1 MAPVPTN
8 LAEEILW
15 RESVWAELQA
25 HPLWPD
31 LPPEFL
37 RKLKVYGGAAGIYSE
52 MSRTREI
59 VQNGIAISVL
69 HTGRHYADDVDDSGI
84 IYHYPTTNRHA
95 RSDQS
100 EIESVKNAGNM
111 GVPIFVIIQ
120 KGKVRQVRRAWVGDS
135 DDVSRL
141 FLFEFSAAPQS
152 QSMIGSGPSS
162 MYIPSGQRPTTPT
175 EVLRRERSSKFKF
188 EVLKRYGSK
197 CVLSGL
203 DVVEMLDGAHVIPV
217 DKNGSDDPRNGLLL
231 SASLHRALDAN
242 LWAVHPKTFA
252 IETRVKGPSLS
263 KMKIPISS
271 WQCAL
276 ATPHTEALEFRYE
289 LFLKASEKSH

>member
-1 MAPVPTN
+1 MTPVPTTP
-8 LAEEILW
+8 AEEILW
-15 RESVWAELQA
+15 RESVWAELQE

-52 MSRTREI
+52 LPRTRAI
-59 VQNGIAISVL
+59 VSNGIAISVL

-84 IYHYPTTNRHA
+84 IYHYPTTNRRA
-95 RSDQS
+95 SSDQN
-100 EIESVKNAGNM
+100 EIHSVKNAGNM
-111 GVPIFVIIQ
+111 GIPIFVIIQ
-120 KGKVRQVRRAWVGDS
+120 KGKFRQVRRAWVGGS

-141 FLFEFSAAPQS
+141 FLFEFSAVPQS
-152 QSMIGSGPSS
+152 QSVLRSGPSS
-162 MYIPSGQRPTTPT
+162 MFLPSGQRPTTPT
-175 EVLRRERSSKFKF
+175 EVLRRERSSRFKF

-217 DKNGSDDPRNGLLL
+217 DKDGSDDPGNGLLL

-252 IETRVKGPSLS
+252 IEIRTKGPSLS

-271 WQCAL
+271 WQCSL
-276 ATPHTEALEFRYE
+276 AMPHTEALEFRYE
-289 LFLKASEKSH
+289 LFLKTK